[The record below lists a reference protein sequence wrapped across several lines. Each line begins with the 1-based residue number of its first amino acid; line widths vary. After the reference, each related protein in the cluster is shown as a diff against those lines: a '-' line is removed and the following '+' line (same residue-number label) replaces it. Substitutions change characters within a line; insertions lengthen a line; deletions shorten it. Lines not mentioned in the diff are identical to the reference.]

1 MSHTYCNCLFHVIFS
16 TKERRTFP
24 LEKMHHLFRY
34 MAGIAKNNDFRMV
47 IAGGVSDHVHL
58 LLSLPTSIPV
68 AKAVQLLK
76 GGSSK
81 WFNETYAE
89 SNFAWQQGFAVFTV
103 SQSRLDVVREYV
115 RNQENHHKKRDFKEE
130 FIALLEKN
138 GLAYD
143 PRYVLG

>member
-16 TKERRTFP
+16 TKERRRFP
-24 LEKMHHLFRY
+24 VENMQHLLRY

-89 SNFAWQQGFAVFTV
+89 SKFAWQQGFAVFTV
-103 SQSRLDVVREYV
+103 SQSRLNVVREYV
-115 RNQENHHKKRDFKEE
+115 RNQENHHKKRDFREE

-138 GLAYD
+138 GLTYD